1 MQFSLW
7 AAYPLLSLR
16 YKSCV
21 TKNVTDCGKSP
32 QPRPQP
38 RPLVPLFSLKGK
50 ALGTRLKSPDK
61 RSCLRER
68 CKSHTTT
75 LLSSRQRR
83 RIKRHLPQIS
93 RCVVCVV
100 ATCDALLPYLLRL
113 SLVIKIT
120 NNRISKFPWKKGK
133 VSGNSRISP
142 ACTRVKTKH
151 DF

>member
-21 TKNVTDCGKSP
+21 TKNVTHCGKSP
-32 QPRPQP
+32 QPRPQG
-38 RPLVPLFSLKGK
+38 FSLNGE

-75 LLSSRQRR
+75 LLLSRQRR

-100 ATCDALLPYLLRL
+100 ATCDALFPYLLRL

-133 VSGNSRISP
+133 VSGNSRISS